1 MVQDH
6 GIPGAVLGRD
16 DFHAGAGTVRSLS
29 DLDLSA
35 AQAGRG
41 TGGGRADAG

>member
-16 DFHAGAGTVRSLS
+16 DFHAGAGTVCRLS

-35 AQAGRG
+35 AQAGYG